1 MFVHAP
7 SVRTCEHADM
17 LRIKVVAV
25 GVLFLAACCVS
36 GCGGADSG
44 ARNPP
49 SGGTHDE
56 AKALNLY
63 IWADYL
69 APDTISAFEKQTG
82 IKVRVS
88 YFDNNETLE
97 ARMLTG
103 NSGFDV
109 VVPTAAFLKR
119 QVRSGAYLPLDKK
132 QLPNLA
138 NLDPALMS
146 RIDARDP
153 GNAHAVIYTWGT
165 FGIGYNERMVAER
178 LPGVALNSWR
188 LIFDPAFAAKLAP
201 CGINLIDDPVGVVLI
216 ALKYLGKDPE
226 DPRPQDLAD
235 VEAMLIKIR
244 PFIRNIDTSTEIEAL
259 ANGDICVTLGYNGDV
274 VQARKRAR
282 EAKNGITIDYSI
294 PDEGS
299 LIWFDLLAIPRDAPN
314 VSNAYVFINY
324 LLNPKVMAD
333 ITDAI
338 GFANA
343 NTAAT
348 ALLDAS
354 IAADAAI
361 YPTRE
366 QRQRLFL
373 PPEETPELARAVTRL
388 WQKFKTAQ

>member
-1 MFVHAP
+1 
-7 SVRTCEHADM
+7 M
-17 LRIKVVAV
+17 LRIKLAAV
-25 GVLFLAACCVS
+25 EVLFMSACCVS

-44 ARNPP
+44 AHNPAP
-49 SGGTHDE
+49 GGTHDE
-56 AKALNLY
+56 AKALNLF

-69 APDTISAFEKQTG
+69 GPDTVPAFEKQTG

-109 VVPTAAFLKR
+109 VVPTAAFFKR

-132 QLPNLA
+132 RLPNLA
-138 NLDPALMS
+138 NLDPELMS
-146 RIDARDP
+146 RIEPRDP

-165 FGIGYNERMVAER
+165 FGIGYNEKMVAER

-201 CGINLIDDPVGVVLI
+201 CGINIIDDPVGTVLL
-216 ALKYLGKDPE
+216 ALKYLGKDTDAP
-226 DPRPQDLAD
+226 PSAQDLAD

-244 PFIRNIDTSTEIEAL
+244 PFVRNIDTSTEIEAL
-259 ANGDICVTLGYNGDV
+259 ANGDICITLGYNGDV
-274 VQARKRAR
+274 VQARKRAKD
-282 EAKNGITIDYSI
+282 ANNGIKLDYLI
-294 PDEGS
+294 PQEGS

-314 VSNAYVFINY
+314 VSNAYLFINY
-324 LLNPKVMAD
+324 LLDPHVMAA
-333 ITDAI
+333 ISDAI

-348 ALLDAS
+348 PLLDAS

-361 YPTRE
+361 YPTIE
-366 QRQRLFL
+366 QRRRLFL
-373 PPEETPELARAVTRL
+373 PPEETPELARALTRL

>member
-1 MFVHAP
+1 MRRA
-7 SVRTCEHADM
+7 
-17 LRIKVVAV
+17 KVVALA
-25 GVLFLAACCVS
+25 VLFIAACCAS

-69 APDTISAFEKQTG
+69 GPDTISAFEKQTG
-82 IKVRVS
+82 IRVRVS

-103 NSGFDV
+103 HSGFDV

-132 QLPNLA
+132 RLPNLV

-146 RIDARDP
+146 RVEPRDP

-165 FGIGYNERMVAER
+165 FGIGYNEKMVAER

-201 CGINLIDDPVGVVLI
+201 CGINIIDDPVGAVLL
-216 ALKYLGKDPE
+216 ALKYLGKDTDAPSA
-226 DPRPQDLAD
+226 QDLAD

-244 PFIRNIDTSTEIEAL
+244 PFVRNIDTSTEIEAL
-259 ANGDICVTLGYNGDV
+259 ANGDICITLGYNGDV
-274 VQARKRAR
+274 VQARKRAKD
-282 EAKNGITIDYSI
+282 ANNGIKLDYLI
-294 PDEGS
+294 PQEGS

-324 LLNPKVMAD
+324 LLNPRVMAD
-333 ITDAI
+333 ISDAI

-348 ALLDAS
+348 PLLDAS

-361 YPTRE
+361 YPTSE

>member
-1 MFVHAP
+1 MHRA
-7 SVRTCEHADM
+7 
-17 LRIKVVAV
+17 KVVAV
-25 GVLFLAACCVS
+25 AVLCIAACCAS

-44 ARNPP
+44 ARNPS

-69 APDTISAFEKQTG
+69 GPDTISAFEKQTG

-132 QLPNLA
+132 RLPNLA

-146 RIDARDP
+146 RIEPRDP

-165 FGIGYNERMVAER
+165 FGIGYNETMVAER

-188 LIFDPAFAAKLAP
+188 LIFDPAYAAKLAP
-201 CGINLIDDPVGVVLI
+201 CGINIIDDPVGTVLL
-216 ALKYLGKDPE
+216 ALKYLGKNTDAPSA
-226 DPRPQDLAD
+226 QDLAD

-244 PFIRNIDTSTEIEAL
+244 PFVRNIDTSTEIEAL
-259 ANGDICVTLGYNGDV
+259 ANGDICITLGYNGDV
-274 VQARKRAR
+274 VQARKRAKD
-282 EAKNGITIDYSI
+282 ANNGIKLDYLI
-294 PDEGS
+294 PQEGS

-314 VSNAYVFINY
+314 VSNAYLFINY
-324 LLNPKVMAD
+324 LLDPHVMAD
-333 ITDAI
+333 ISDAI

-348 ALLDAS
+348 PLLDAS
-354 IAADAAI
+354 IGADTAI
-361 YPTRE
+361 YPTSG

>member
-1 MFVHAP
+1 MRRA
-7 SVRTCEHADM
+7 
-17 LRIKVVAV
+17 KVVAV
-25 GVLFLAACCVS
+25 AVLCIAACCAS

-44 ARNPP
+44 ARNPS

-69 APDTISAFEKQTG
+69 GPDTISAFEKQTG

-132 QLPNLA
+132 RLPNLA

-146 RIDARDP
+146 RIEPRDP

-165 FGIGYNERMVAER
+165 FGIGYNETMVAER

-188 LIFDPAFAAKLAP
+188 LIFDPAYAAKLAP
-201 CGINLIDDPVGVVLI
+201 CGINIIDDPVGTVLL
-216 ALKYLGKDPE
+216 ALKYLGKNTDAPSA
-226 DPRPQDLAD
+226 QDLAD

-244 PFIRNIDTSTEIEAL
+244 PFVRNIDTSTEIEAL
-259 ANGDICVTLGYNGDV
+259 ANGDICITLGYNGDV
-274 VQARKRAR
+274 VQARKRAKD
-282 EAKNGITIDYSI
+282 ANNGIKLDYLI
-294 PDEGS
+294 PQEGS

-314 VSNAYVFINY
+314 VSNAYLFINY
-324 LLNPKVMAD
+324 LLDPHVMAD
-333 ITDAI
+333 ISDAI

-348 ALLDAS
+348 PLLDAS
-354 IAADAAI
+354 IGADTAI
-361 YPTRE
+361 YPTSG

>member
-1 MFVHAP
+1 MHRA
-7 SVRTCEHADM
+7 
-17 LRIKVVAV
+17 KVVAV
-25 GVLFLAACCVS
+25 AVLCIAACAS

-44 ARNPP
+44 ARNPS

-69 APDTISAFEKQTG
+69 GPDTISAFEKQTG

-132 QLPNLA
+132 RLPNLA

-146 RIDARDP
+146 RIEPRDP

-165 FGIGYNERMVAER
+165 FGIGYNETMVAER

-188 LIFDPAFAAKLAP
+188 LIFDPAYAAKLAP
-201 CGINLIDDPVGVVLI
+201 CGINIIDDPVGTVLL
-216 ALKYLGKDPE
+216 ALKYLGKNTDAPSA
-226 DPRPQDLAD
+226 QDLAD

-244 PFIRNIDTSTEIEAL
+244 PFVRNIDTSTEIEAL
-259 ANGDICVTLGYNGDV
+259 ANGDICITLGYNGDV
-274 VQARKRAR
+274 VQARKRAKD
-282 EAKNGITIDYSI
+282 ANNGIKLDYLI
-294 PDEGS
+294 PQEGS

-314 VSNAYVFINY
+314 VSNAYLFINY
-324 LLNPKVMAD
+324 LLDPHVMAD
-333 ITDAI
+333 ISDAI

-348 ALLDAS
+348 PLLDAS
-354 IAADAAI
+354 IGADTAI
-361 YPTRE
+361 YPTSG

>member
-1 MFVHAP
+1 
-7 SVRTCEHADM
+7 M
-17 LRIKVVAV
+17 LCTKAIAVAV
-25 GVLFLAACCVS
+25 LFTAASCVS
-36 GCGGADSG
+36 GCGGADPG

-69 APDTISAFEKQTG
+69 GPDTISAFEKQTG

-119 QVRSGAYLPLDKK
+119 QVRSGAYLPLDK
-132 QLPNLA
+132 QRLPNLA

-146 RIDARDP
+146 RIEPRDP

-165 FGIGYNERMVAER
+165 FGIGYNETMVAER

-188 LIFDPAFAAKLAP
+188 LIFDPAYAAKLAP
-201 CGINLIDDPVGVVLI
+201 CGINIIDDPVGTVLL
-216 ALKYLGKDPE
+216 ALKYLGKNTDAPSA
-226 DPRPQDLAD
+226 QDLAD

-244 PFIRNIDTSTEIEAL
+244 PFVRNIDTSTEIEAL
-259 ANGDICVTLGYNGDV
+259 ANGDICITLGYNGDV
-274 VQARKRAR
+274 VQARKRAKD
-282 EAKNGITIDYSI
+282 ANNGIKLDYLI
-294 PDEGS
+294 PQEGS
-299 LIWFDLLAIPRDAPN
+299 LIWFDLLAMPRDAPN
-314 VSNAYVFINY
+314 VSNAYLFINY
-324 LLNPKVMAD
+324 LLDPHVMAD
-333 ITDAI
+333 ISDAI

-348 ALLDAS
+348 PLLDAS
-354 IAADAAI
+354 IGADTAI
-361 YPTRE
+361 YPTSE

-373 PPEETPELARAVTRL
+373 PPEKLPSWRAPSPACGRNSRPRNS
-388 WQKFKTAQ
+388 AHSSSG

>member
-1 MFVHAP
+1 MRRA
-7 SVRTCEHADM
+7 
-17 LRIKVVAV
+17 KVVAM
-25 GVLFLAACCVS
+25 GVLFTAACCAS
-36 GCGGADSG
+36 GCGGADPG
-44 ARNPP
+44 ARNHP

-56 AKALNLY
+56 AKVLNLY

-69 APDTISAFEKQTG
+69 GPDTIPAFEKQTG

-119 QVRSGAYLPLDKK
+119 QVRSGAYLPLDK
-132 QLPNLA
+132 QRLPNLA

-146 RIDARDP
+146 RIAPRDP
-153 GNAHAVIYTWGT
+153 GNAHAVIYTWGS
-165 FGIGYNERMVAER
+165 FGIGYNETLVAER

-188 LIFDPAFAAKLAP
+188 LIFDPAYAAKLAP
-201 CGINLIDDPVGVVLI
+201 CGINIIDDPVGTVLL
-216 ALKYLGKDPE
+216 ALKYLGKNTDAPSA
-226 DPRPQDLAD
+226 QDLAD

-244 PFIRNIDTSTEIEAL
+244 PFVRNIDTSTEIEAL
-259 ANGDICVTLGYNGDV
+259 ANGDICITLGYSGDV
-274 VQARKRAR
+274 VQARKRAKD
-282 EAKNGITIDYSI
+282 ANNGIKLDYLI
-294 PDEGS
+294 PQEGS

-314 VSNAYVFINY
+314 VSNAYQFINY
-324 LLNPKVMAD
+324 LLDPRVMAD
-333 ITDAI
+333 ISDAI

-348 ALLDAS
+348 PLLDAS
-354 IAADAAI
+354 IGADTAI
-361 YPTRE
+361 YPTSE